1 MFLVVFGVLLV
12 LDVIG
17 VAWCGWL
24 RLVCTVVIGVIF
36 LLAWLGLVCLLVF
49 GGLGGAWHDWRYL
62 VCFLM
67 FCVFGGGW
75 RAWLCL
81 VCSVVF
87 W

>member
-1 MFLVVFGVLLV
+1 MVWLVAVGVHGG
-12 LDVIG
+12 D
-17 VAWCGWL
+17 WCD
-24 RLVCTVVIGVIF
+24 F